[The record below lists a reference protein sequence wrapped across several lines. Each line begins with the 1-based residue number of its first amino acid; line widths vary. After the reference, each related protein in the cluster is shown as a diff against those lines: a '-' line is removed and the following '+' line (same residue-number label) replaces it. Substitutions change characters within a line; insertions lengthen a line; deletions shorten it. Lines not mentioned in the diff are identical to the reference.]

1 MHVSK
6 EFLMEAVGL
15 SLLVALLLISMQLF
29 QRATKLTSLLEE
41 GQERQINEIEEY
53 EIIKYDGLA
62 VDGMTAVI
70 YITRVT
76 GTYGLPVEVV
86 TLNGI
91 FFVEGKEAY
100 EELRS
105 SSSEKYINPLAKYRC
120 SVLRDENQVISK
132 IKFEVEKEGEK

>member
-62 VDGMTAVI
+62 VDGMTAVS
-70 YITRVT
+70 YIKRVT